1 MKPTPAPHDQ
11 EIIDLLESLK
21 SAQAE
26 YPPELLAARRAAFI
40 DRINQSATGDNHEEA
55 VLSGRQ
61 FNTRLR
67 ELQSVRDE
75 YPPELLAARRAAFIA
90 QIEQHRPAEVTE
102 EVLEPDA
109 ELLSLFKRIKAAE
122 PAYAPGVLAAR
133 RAAFV
138 RQIARGGSPSIL
150 DAWIIS
156 LHRLVLHIAT
166 LPALPRPSVMRLS
179 VTIALLVL
187 AAFAGSLLSSRDQ
200 VMSPSPNQDGAT
212 GPAAVLATSTRE
224 VAREI
229 CKPGY
234 LPPLCL
240 AKEFEQDQTLTYQGN
255 GIARPA
261 VAKDTVPGFSGVHDP
276 AFLNDGQYGPGSSWV
291 SNSPN
296 SWIKIDLGT
305 TTTINT
311 VTFGRDRLG
320 HLTDGNPGQFVI
332 AVALSDDIYADGN
345 SSNDSR
351 EYIQVYNSSRDGFNG
366 VITGPETVRAAF
378 GPIRARYVK
387 IIFANPGTTVDEV
400 EVFMV
405 QPPVLA
411 QDPTRRPKED
421 EPLFVATPVPSVT
434 PRPTNTP
441 SPMPTNTATPTDT
454 PTARPTNTS
463 TPRPTNTPLP
473 TNTPTRIPTDTNTP
487 QPTRTPTRI
496 PTDTNT
502 PQPTRTPT
510 RIPTDTP
517 EPTATPHPTH
527 TPAPTDTAVPTPT
540 PPNEL
545 LEPSPMPTM
554 P

>member
-1 MKPTPAPHDQ
+1 METNPPPHDQ
-11 EIIDLLESLK
+11 EIIDILESLK
-21 SAQAE
+21 SAQAA
-26 YPPELLAARRAAFI
+26 YPPELLAARRADFI
-40 DRINQSATGDNHEEA
+40 DRINQSIRGDNQEEA
-55 VLSGRQ
+55 VPSGRQ
-61 FNTRLR
+61 FTKRLR
-67 ELQSVRDE
+67 ELEPVREE
-75 YPPELLAARRAAFIA
+75 YPSELLAARRAAFIA
-90 QIEQHRPAEVTE
+90 QIEQLRPAEVTE
-102 EVLEPDA
+102 EIVEPDK
-109 ELLSLFKRIKAAE
+109 ELLRLFKGIKAAE
-122 PAYAPGVLAAR
+122 MGYPPGILAAR
-133 RAAFV
+133 RAALV

-156 LHRLVLHIAT
+156 LHRLFLRVAT

-179 VTIALLVL
+179 VTVALLIL
-187 AAFAGSLLSSRDQ
+187 AAFAGSLLTSRDQ
-200 VMSPSPNQDGAT
+200 VMNPSPNQAGAA
-212 GPAAVLATSTRE
+212 GPANVLAKSTRV

-240 AKEFEQDQTLTYQGN
+240 AKKFKQNETLTYQGN

-276 AFLNDGQYGPGSSWV
+276 AFVNDGQYGPGSSWV
-291 SNSPN
+291 SNSAY
-296 SWIKIDLGT
+296 SWLKIDLGT

-332 AVALSDDIYADGN
+332 AVALADDIYADGN
-345 SSNDSR
+345 SSNDYR
-351 EYIQVYNSSRDGFNG
+351 EYTQVYNSNRDGFNG
-366 VITGPETVRAAF
+366 VIAGPETIRAAF
-378 GPIRARYVK
+378 GPVRARYVK

-411 QDPTRRPKED
+411 QNPTRRPKED
-421 EPLFVATPVPSVT
+421 EPLFAATPVPSMT
-434 PRPTNTP
+434 LRPTNTP
-441 SPMPTNTATPTDT
+441 SPVPTNTATPTDT
-454 PTARPTNTS
+454 S
-463 TPRPTNTPLP
+463 TPRPTDTPLP
-473 TNTPTRIPTDTNTP
+473 TDTPTPT
-487 QPTRTPTRI
+487 

-527 TPAPTDTAVPTPT
+527 TRVPTDTVVPTPT
-540 PPNEL
+540 PTNEL
-545 LEPSPMPTM
+545 FESSPLPTEP
-554 P
+554 